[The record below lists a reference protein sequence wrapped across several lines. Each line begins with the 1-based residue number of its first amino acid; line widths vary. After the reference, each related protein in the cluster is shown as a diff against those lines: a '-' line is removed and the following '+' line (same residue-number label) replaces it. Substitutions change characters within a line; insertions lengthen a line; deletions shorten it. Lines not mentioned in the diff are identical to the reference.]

1 MRSRHPHPWERG
13 GTYVTCQ
20 ERREMVGSK
29 CKLGSKLRMKGSFTG
44 LGSDNELQ
52 ECGQEAAV
60 QASH

>member
-1 MRSRHPHPWERG
+1 
-13 GTYVTCQ
+13 
-20 ERREMVGSK
+20 MVGSK
-29 CKLGSKLRMKGSFTG
+29 CKLGSKLRMKGPFTG